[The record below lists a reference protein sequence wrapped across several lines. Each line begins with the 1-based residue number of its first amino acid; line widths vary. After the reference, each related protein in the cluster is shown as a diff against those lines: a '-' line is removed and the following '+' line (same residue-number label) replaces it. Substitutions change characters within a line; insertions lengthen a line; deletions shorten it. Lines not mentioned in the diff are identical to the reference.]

1 MSQEQAKEQVSTRTR
16 TLRGQVV
23 SDRMDK
29 TVTVLVERRVRHPLY
44 GKYIR
49 RSSKIH
55 AHDEQNEY
63 REGDI
68 VRIAPCRPLAR
79 NKSWEVVR
87 LVERP
92 AQVADLE
99 ASALGSEALPEI
111 EQ

>member
-1 MSQEQAKEQVSTRTR
+1 MSQQAETGRKKTLR
-16 TLRGQVV
+16 TLRGRIV

-29 TVTVLVERRVRHPLY
+29 TVTVLVERRVKHPLY

-68 VRIAPCRPLAR
+68 VRIAPCRPLSKH
-79 NKSWEVVR
+79 KSWEVVR

-92 AQVADLE
+92 EQVADLKPG
-99 ASALGSEALPEI
+99 ALSSDALPET